1 MYKLYKSLTN
11 TLKWVVGDKQ
21 FSVTFI
27 KKNGDVRY
35 LVGTFNPKHW
45 GYTETTN
52 GKGLNWNPTERGYL
66 VVFDLAYEGYR
77 MVNLNT
83 IKDITINGE
92 KKKIKNFDRLVIT
105 ILLHS
110 LMKFDDDTILDSPT
124 EDEKVL
130 LERVEYKETS
140 KWEYGDMN

>member
-1 MYKLYKSLTN
+1 MYKLYKSLTD
-11 TLKWVVGDKQ
+11 TMKWIVGDKQ

-27 KKNGDVRY
+27 KKNGDTRY

-45 GYTETTN
+45 GHTETTN

-66 VVFDLAYEGYR
+66 VVFDLVSKGYR

-83 IKDITINGE
+83 IKEITINGE
-92 KKKIKNFDRLVIT
+92 TKKIKNFDRLVIT

-110 LMKFDDDTILDSPT
+110 LMKFDDEVLDSPT
-124 EDEKVL
+124 EAEKVL